1 MFFKTSKAVPLSKHK
16 HSSAPSILGAD
27 LTITGD
33 LATEGEMHI
42 DGTVNGNISADKLTV
57 GEYAHVMGDIRTREA
72 IIQGEV
78 RGLIN
83 SDIVQL
89 AKTAKVRGNIVWHN
103 TLGVETGAYFDGQC
117 KHADTQTDTGYPI
130 TTLETPDRFAQNA

>member
-1 MFFKTSKAVPLSKHK
+1 MNKHK
-16 HSSAPSILGAD
+16 HSNAPSILGAD

-33 LATEGEMHI
+33 LTTEGEIHI

-57 GEYAHVMGDIRTREA
+57 GEHAHVVGDIRTREI

-89 AKTAKVRGNIVWHN
+89 SQTAKVRGNIVWHN
-103 TLGVETGAYFDGQC
+103 TLGIETGAHFDGQC
-117 KHADTQTDTGYPI
+117 KHADTQTDTGSPI
-130 TTLETPDRFAQNA
+130 TTLETPDRFAQHA